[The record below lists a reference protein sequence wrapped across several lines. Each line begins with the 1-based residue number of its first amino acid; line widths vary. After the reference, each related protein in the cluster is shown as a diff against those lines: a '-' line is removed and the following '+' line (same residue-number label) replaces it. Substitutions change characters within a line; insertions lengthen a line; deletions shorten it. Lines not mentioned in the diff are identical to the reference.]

1 VGPSVPGSGGLDAQ
15 ALLALDRA
23 HVWHPYSSFP
33 SPTPPYVVESAEGVR
48 LRLAGGREVIDGMSS
63 WWAAIHGYRHPVLD
77 AAVTAQL
84 SRMSHVMFGG
94 LTHEGAVRLAQRL
107 TQISPPG
114 LDRVF
119 LADSGSV
126 SVEIAIKMCLQYW
139 RGRGQPGKSR
149 LLTVRGGYHG
159 DTFGAMAVSDPE
171 TGMHH
176 LFADVLPRHVFADRP
191 PAGYDAPLEPAYVAS
206 LEQLV
211 GEHAG
216 RLAAVVV
223 EPVVQGAGGMRFYAP
238 GYLTV
243 LRELCDR
250 HDVLLLVDEI
260 ATGFGRSG
268 TLFGCGHAEVS
279 PDVMCVGKAL
289 TGGYLTMAATLCTA
303 GVAEGI
309 SSGAGPLMHGPT
321 FMGNALAAAVANASI
336 DLLLAGDWSGR
347 VRRIEALL
355 AAGLADARGLDH
367 VDDVRVLGA
376 IGVVQLA
383 HEVDV
388 PAATAAALNQGV
400 WLRPF
405 RDLIYTMPPYV
416 CSDEDVRTITRAVV
430 AAAAGQSG

>member
-1 VGPSVPGSGGLDAQ
+1 
-15 ALLALDRA
+15 
-23 HVWHPYSSFP
+23 
-33 SPTPPYVVESAEGVR
+33 
-48 LRLAGGREVIDGMSS
+48 
-63 WWAAIHGYRHPVLD
+63 
-77 AAVTAQL
+77 
-84 SRMSHVMFGG
+84 MSHVMFGG

-107 TQISPPG
+107 AQISPAG

-139 RGRGQPGKSR
+139 RARGRPAKSR

-159 DTFGAMAVSDPE
+159 DTFGAMAVCDPDA
-171 TGMHH
+171 GMHH

-191 PAGYDAPLEPAYVAS
+191 PAGYDAPLDPAYVAS

-211 GEHAG
+211 GEHAD

-309 SSGAGPLMHGPT
+309 SSAAGPLMHGPT

-367 VDDVRVLGA
+367 VADVRVLGA
-376 IGVVQLA
+376 IGVRPARARGRRAGGYGGRPQPGRVAPPVPRPDLHDAALRVLGRRRPDDHPRGRRGRGRSVQLTVRPG
-383 HEVDV
+383 HG
-388 PAATAAALNQGV
+388 ALPFLSG
-400 WLRPF
+400 WRRPP
-405 RDLIYTMPPYV
+405 RLLGWRR
-416 CSDEDVRTITRAVV
+416 RTGRL
-430 AAAAGQSG
+430 S

>member
-1 VGPSVPGSGGLDAQ
+1 
-15 ALLALDRA
+15 
-23 HVWHPYSSFP
+23 
-33 SPTPPYVVESAEGVR
+33 
-48 LRLAGGREVIDGMSS
+48 MSS

-77 AAVTAQL
+77 AAVTDQL

-114 LDRVF
+114 LDNVF

-139 RGRGQPGKSR
+139 RARGRPAKSR

-159 DTFGAMAVSDPE
+159 DTFGAMAVCDPE

-176 LFADVLPRHVFADRP
+176 LFSDVLARHVFAERP
-191 PAGYDAPLEPAYVAS
+191 PAGYDAPLDPAYVAS

-211 GEHAG
+211 AEHAD

-238 GYLTV
+238 GYLNV

-250 HDVLLLVDEI
+250 HEVLLLVDEI

-268 TLFGCGHAEVS
+268 TLFGCGHAGVS

-289 TGGYLTMAATLCTA
+289 TGGYLTMAAALCTA
-303 GVAEGI
+303 EVAAGI

-321 FMGNALAAAVANASI
+321 FMGNPLAAAVANASI
-336 DLLLAGDWSGR
+336 DLLLAGDWAGR

-355 AAGLADARGLDH
+355 TAGLGRGEAARPRRGRPGARCDRRRPTGSRRGRPGG
-367 VDDVRVLGA
+367 DRDRAGAGRVA
-376 IGVVQLA
+376 A
-383 HEVDV
+383 PV
-388 PAATAAALNQGV
+388 PRPDLHDAALRLLGRGRADDRRCGRRGRR
-400 WLRPF
+400 RP
-405 RDLIYTMPPYV
+405 
-416 CSDEDVRTITRAVV
+416 VRLTRSSWSRSQWRA
-430 AAAAGQSG
+430 